1 MISPWYTGRLAKAR
15 SFCCLVF
22 LVVSALAGDC
32 VSATP
37 SVDPI
42 ARWKAFY
49 EQTDSL
55 EADFRQVILDE
66 DGKVVERSSGHV
78 ILARPDRFRWEYH
91 TPYRQVIISDGA
103 VIKHYDP
110 DLAQVTVRRTSEAM
124 GATPAQLLA
133 GRLDVAEHFEI
144 SASAD
149 ASDGLYWIKLS
160 PRERTG
166 DFESIRLG
174 FEGSMLTQ
182 MAFIDGFDQETQVR
196 LDNIRVNQT
205 VAPGAFSLDLP
216 EGVDVVGDPVS

>member
-1 MISPWYTGRLAKAR
+1 MISPRDTGRLAKAR
-15 SFCCLVF
+15 SFYCLVF

-32 VSATP
+32 VSAAS
-37 SVDPI
+37 SVD
-42 ARWKAFY
+42 AMAHWKAFY
-49 EQTDSL
+49 ERTDSL

-66 DGKVVERSSGHV
+66 DGAVVERSGGHV

-103 VIKHYDP
+103 VVKHYDP
-110 DLAQVTVRRTSEAM
+110 DLAQVTVRRISESM

-133 GRLDVAEHFEI
+133 GRLDIAEHFEI
-144 SASAD
+144 SAAPD
-149 ASDGLYWIKLS
+149 AGDGLYWIKLL

-182 MAFIDGFDQETQVR
+182 MAFIDGFGQETRVR

-205 VAPGAFSLDLP
+205 VEPGAFSLDLP
-216 EGVDVVGDPVS
+216 EDVDIVGDSVP